1 MRKKTIIGIKKFIGI
16 AAAIAIIAL
25 FIWYL
30 TAAEIEGASPNP
42 EFGPSPP
49 AGMRNTPPVMQNT
62 ALPIGMQNTALPIG
76 MQSASASAPYS
87 FGQRSTVLLPTAQPP
102 QVQKPSAQPPQVQ
115 QSTAPPPLGA
125 TTSAQPGAKG
135 TIYKCRSNKDKSI
148 TMKSTS
154 AKCPTGYTLIK

>member
-49 AGMRNTPPVMQNT
+49 AGMRNTPPV
-62 ALPIGMQNTALPIG
+62 MQNTALPIG